1 MHNNSPILVADLAL
15 ARRLEHAEGSANRA
29 FVEARAAQEPGLG
42 AEWKEFDG
50 TLAMFDGPHSPITQ
64 TFGLALFSAPT
75 HESLAA
81 IETFFTSRGAPVSHE
96 TCPIADAALLA
107 LLPERGYRPVE
118 QSTVLY
124 QALTESS
131 MPAVRSDATLGAR
144 LINAGEEDRWADTG
158 ALGWSETPEL
168 TDFVRAFGNVSVRSR
183 GTHSFIVDADG
194 EAIASGALA
203 MHGGIAVLAGAST
216 RPAWRGRGAQAAL
229 LAARLRY
236 ALAAGCD
243 VAVMAAQPGSGSQ
256 RNAERQGFRI
266 AYTRTKWQL
275 TQTS

>member
-1 MHNNSPILVADLAL
+1 MSNNTPLLVADLAL
-15 ARRLEHAEGSANRA
+15 ARRLEYAEGSANRA
-29 FVEARAAQEPGLG
+29 FVESRAAQDPEIG
-42 AEWKEFDG
+42 AEWREFDG
-50 TLAMFDGPHSPITQ
+50 TLAMFDGPASPLTQ
-64 TFGLALFSAPT
+64 TFGLGLFSTPT

-81 IETFFTSRGAPVSHE
+81 IEAFFTERGAPVCHE

-124 QALTESS
+124 QALAESS
-131 MPAVRSDATLGAR
+131 LPPARSDATLEAR
-144 LINAGEEDRWADTG
+144 LISAGEESRWADTG

-168 TDFVRAFGNVSVRSR
+168 ADFVRAFGNVSVRSK

-203 MHGGIAVLAGAST
+203 IHGGVAVLAGAST

-229 LAARLRY
+229 LADRLRY

-243 VAVMAAQPGSGSQ
+243 VALMAAQPGSGSQ

-275 TQTS
+275 TPAS